1 MVVLA
6 TRYGGN
12 IEPVS
17 LEVTEGETGIPIF
30 ETVEDAKEFVQAYR

>member
-12 IEPVS
+12 IEPMS
-17 LEVTEGETGIPIF
+17 LEITEGETGILIF
-30 ETVEDAKEFVQAYR
+30 EAVEDAKEFA

>member
-1 MVVLA
+1 VVVLA

-17 LEVTEGETGIPIF
+17 LEITEGETGILLF
-30 ETVEDAKEFVQAYR
+30 ETVEDA